1 MVLRQDLPRYAEVA
15 GLPSPALSGVLLGI
29 GLLILVLWG
38 LVRLWR
44 AYPALRFVP
53 FALALNLAVILL
65 TPPDFAGD
73 VMSPQTFLRHLSVL
87 FPWLVPG
94 LALLLPPSL
103 RYYPR
108 SPALLAAGFGAL
120 VVAEVLLLAGVT
132 GRVQARQATIL
143 TSDPYVLATDLW
155 KAQDPLPW
163 LRIVP
168 GEGRGRQIDP
178 RMDYLGFR
186 RGLFAAVAPYDQHLN
201 DAGRAYA
208 LATGVIAV
216 AGLAGVGAGCA
227 YARASSRKAS
237 AAASTV

>member
-1 MVLRQDLPRYAEVA
+1 
-15 GLPSPALSGVLLGI
+15 
-29 GLLILVLWG
+29 
-38 LVRLWR
+38 VRLWR
-44 AYPALRFVP
+44 VYPALRFVP
-53 FALALNLAVILL
+53 FVLALNLAVILL

-94 LALLLPPSL
+94 LALLLP
-103 RYYPR
+103 RRPR

-208 LATGVIAV
+208 LASGVIAV

-227 YARASSRKAS
+227 YGRASSRQAS